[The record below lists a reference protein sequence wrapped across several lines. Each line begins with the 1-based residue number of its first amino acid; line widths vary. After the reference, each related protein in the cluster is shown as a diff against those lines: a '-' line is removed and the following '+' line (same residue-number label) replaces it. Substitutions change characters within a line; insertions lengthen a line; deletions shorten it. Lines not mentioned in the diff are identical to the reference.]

1 MSGKVLPIF
10 VALRRLQV
18 LSKCGFLKASAN
30 LAFGDRSA
38 EWLTDFE
45 TRASNNDMQ
54 NSASHNNTHDNG
66 LLLGSVLI
74 TEATMMHDHERH
86 QVMMRK
92 SRAGVSH
99 ALTCYSNEV
108 FNN

>member
-30 LAFGDRSA
+30 LAVGDRPA

-54 NSASHNNTHDNG
+54 DSASHNNSRQRAFAWVSTYHRG
-66 LLLGSVLI
+66 H
-74 TEATMMHDHERH
+74 EHERH
-86 QVMMRK
+86 QVMMGK

-99 ALTCYSNEV
+99 ALTCYSNQV

>member
-10 VALRRLQV
+10 VALRRLEV

-30 LAFGDRSA
+30 LAVGDRSA

-45 TRASNNDMQ
+45 TRATNNDMQ
-54 NSASHNNTHDNG
+54 NSASHNNSRQRAFALVGTYHRG
-66 LLLGSVLI
+66 
-74 TEATMMHDHERH
+74 HDHERH

-92 SRAGVSH
+92 SRASVSH